1 MKLLT
6 FTNLYPN
13 AVHPNLGVF
22 VENRLRHLLE
32 DPSLES
38 RVVAPVPW
46 FPFTSPVFGRY
57 GAFASVP
64 REGERFGIS
73 VQYPRYPVIPKIGM
87 NLAPWLMYLAMRPVV
102 RSILESG
109 YDFDLIDAHFFYP
122 DGVAAARLGKEFG
135 RPVVITARGSDI
147 NYYPRHAVPKREI
160 IWAAEQ
166 AAGLIAVSQ
175 ALKDRMVEL
184 GVNPEK
190 IRVLRNGVDL
200 EMFRPTDQTPSPR
213 TARGDCPV
221 ILSVGG
227 LVPIKGHDLIIRAL
241 AMLPKG
247 TLKIAGEGPLRAH
260 LERLAAEVGVADRVD
275 FLGAVPHREL
285 AAVYCAADLMVLA
298 SEREGW
304 PNVLLEAMACGTPV
318 VGSAVGGVPEV
329 IADPAAGSLFHD
341 RTPEA
346 IANAIRKLLADPPR
360 RSDTRA
366 YAEKFGWQP
375 TSDGQR
381 GLFQEILDR
390 TDKAHREQGD
400 SKVSNHTCGFVG

>member
-46 FPFTSPVFGRY
+46 FPFTGPLFGGY

-64 REGERFGIS
+64 QRDERFGIS
-73 VQYPRYPVIPKIGM
+73 IVYPRYPVIPKIGM
-87 NLAPWLMYLAMRPVV
+87 NVAPWLMYLAMRPVV
-102 RSILESG
+102 RRILQSG

-135 RPVVITARGSDI
+135 RPVIITARGSDI
-147 NYYPRHAVPKREI
+147 NYYPRHAIPRREI
-160 IWAAEQ
+160 VWAGEQ
-166 AAGLIAVSQ
+166 ASGLIAVSQ

-184 GVNPEK
+184 GMGPEK

-200 EMFRPTDQTPSPR
+200 ETFRPVGRAPANPDAGR
-213 TARGDCPV
+213 DGARIV
-221 ILSVGG
+221 SVGG
-227 LVPIKGHDLIIRAL
+227 LVPLKGHDLIIRAL
-241 AMLPKG
+241 PMLPEAV
-247 TLKIAGEGPLRAH
+247 LKIVGEGPLRAQ
-260 LERLAAEVGVADRVD
+260 LERLTAEVGVADRVQ

-285 AAVYCAADLMVLA
+285 AAIYSAADLLVLA

-329 IADPAAGSLFHD
+329 IAAPAAGLLFHD

-346 IANAIRKLLADPPR
+346 IADGVRRLLANPPDR
-360 RSDTRA
+360 RDTRA
-366 YAEKFGWQP
+366 YAEKFDWQP

-381 GLFQEILDR
+381 GLFREILNGTDR
-390 TDKAHREQGD
+390 AHRDQGGPKI
-400 SKVSNHTCGFVG
+400 SSHTCHFVG